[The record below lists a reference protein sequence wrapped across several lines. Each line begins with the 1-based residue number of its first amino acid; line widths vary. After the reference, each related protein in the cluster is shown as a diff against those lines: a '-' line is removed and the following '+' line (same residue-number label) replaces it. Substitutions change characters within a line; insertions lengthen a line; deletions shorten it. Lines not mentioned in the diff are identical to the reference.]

1 MEPMTIGLILTGTL
15 CCLLGGVGILV
26 GVFLM
31 LRRGRAKGGP
41 TETPPVAATTPP
53 AATPAAPTPAPQIA
67 APAAPPPIVS
77 PRARVPELA
86 EDAPTTVQAPAPN
99 PWARGEASE
108 APTAR
113 MPAGNSGQAARG
125 RFSPPPSPHEA
136 PTTRAEIPD
145 PGAVRGPTR
154 GPAPLP
160 PTARSAALDPAAFPK
175 LSELK
180 AGATI
185 IPPDDWDPDDPEDSD
200 RTVVV
205 NDKPAPN
212 KRGW

>member
-1 MEPMTIGLILTGTL
+1 VEPMTIGLILTGTL

-26 GVFLM
+26 GVFLL
-31 LRRGRAKGGP
+31 LRRGRAKS
-41 TETPPVAATTPP
+41 APP
-53 AATPAAPTPAPQIA
+53 AAAPATPASAPPAPQIA
-67 APAAPPPIVS
+67 PAPPPAAPPPMAS

-86 EDAPTTVQAPAPN
+86 EDAPTTVQAPSPN
-99 PWARGEASE
+99 PRARGEASE
-108 APTAR
+108 APTSR
-113 MPAGNSGQAARG
+113 MPAGHSGQAARG
-125 RFSPPPSPHEA
+125 RFSPPPGPQEA
-136 PTTRAEIPD
+136 PTTRADIPD

-160 PTARSAALDPAAFPK
+160 PAARSAALDPAAFPK

-205 NDKPAPN
+205 NDKPTPN